1 MKRKA
6 RTYGGIQRPAYFR
19 IRPEDGHDGIDAI
32 RAILFQNAQAHSRYR
47 DLPFLQRMP
56 VLVVR
61 PFHITPNPAIRDNQ
75 PFKLPKPHL
84 PFTLS
89 LIIAR
94 VIRGVNT
101 ILLRYET
108 TTDNTDL
115 LQGRTPFA
123 RPACWFV
130 IYHFLCIPTTGY
142 WYLGSIVP

>member
-1 MKRKA
+1 MMHSATQESSMSSLPTSPHISA
-6 RTYGGIQRPAYFR
+6 RMP
-19 IRPEDGHDGIDAI
+19 
-32 RAILFQNAQAHSRYR
+32 RYR

-61 PFHITPNPAIRDNQ
+61 SFHITPNPAIRDNQ

-115 LQGRTPFA
+115 LQGWTLFA

>member
-1 MKRKA
+1 MSKRKNKLVPFETIVLA
-6 RTYGGIQRPAYFR
+6 TQGDPQALEQVIRHYRPY
-19 IRPEDGHDGIDAI
+19 
-32 RAILFQNAQAHSRYR
+32 ILSLCRREYIAENGNVSI
-47 DLPFLQRMP
+47 
-56 VLVVR
+56 VC
-61 PFHITPNPAIRDNQ
+61 DNQ

-94 VIRGVNT
+94 VIRSVNT

-115 LQGRTPFA
+115 LQGWTLFA